1 MGAFFNDF
9 AILHYNNLVKL
20 QMCKNA
26 MCNNYGGNMLHMRSK
41 MAKNTPL
48 GLRIHGTQAI
58 IED

>member
-1 MGAFFNDF
+1 
-9 AILHYNNLVKL
+9 
-20 QMCKNA
+20 